1 MAFIYALAEQPIW
14 ERTSQMILA
23 ILAATVL
30 MADSTTAMQ
39 TVPAP
44 AGAQP
49 PAAAATEQT
58 AKPKKQ
64 ANALICRNEPVL
76 GSRLPTRRCRTTE
89 QMAAQKQEDQANLDR
104 MQRTSDPGH

>member
-1 MAFIYALAEQPIW
+1 
-14 ERTSQMILA
+14 MILA

-39 TVPAP
+39 TAPAP

-64 ANALICRNEPVL
+64 ANNTLVCRNEPVL
-76 GSRLPTRRCRTTE
+76 GSRLPTKRCRTTE
-89 QMAAQKQEDQANLDR
+89 QMAAQKQEDQANLEK
-104 MQRTSDPGH
+104 MQRMSDPGH